1 MRFHAFIPGPYCT
14 KAKDVLAKYPLD
26 NNKVEI
32 IEIEKRPDCSEI
44 QSYLRD
50 LTGASSVPRVFIGGQ
65 CIGGGD
71 DAARADVNGRLLPL
85 LRQAL
90 ALKE

>member
-1 MRFHAFIPGPYCT
+1 M
-14 KAKDVLAKYPLD
+14 
-26 NNKVEI
+26 EI
-32 IEIEKRPDCSEI
+32 IELEKRPDCSEI

-50 LTGASSVPRVFIGGQ
+50 LTGASSVPRVFIGGR

-71 DAARADVNGRLLPL
+71 DTAAADANGQLLPL
-85 LRQAL
+85 LRQAS